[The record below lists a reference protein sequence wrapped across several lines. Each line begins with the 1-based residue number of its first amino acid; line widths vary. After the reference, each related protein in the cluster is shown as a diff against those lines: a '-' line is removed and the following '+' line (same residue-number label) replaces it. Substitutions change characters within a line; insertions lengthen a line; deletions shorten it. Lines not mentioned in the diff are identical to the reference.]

1 MEARIVESADVASR
15 QGNILGIVRNRIVE
29 PADRDIAWCIQLYQS
44 HPAACLQHLRTHYP
58 DSRVVLLV
66 DGDHGNLARYAELA
80 DEFHAELVGGEHLM
94 AFSTSHLY
102 VERLL
107 RQALRGNERFF
118 FRIDPDTR
126 IWRRF
131 HWLPDLA
138 CAFGT
143 LETVSEALKDR
154 IRHPPNI
161 QGGCIGLTRE
171 VVERVLESGVLSHQ
185 RCVVEARAGWVRCAD
200 CEHVAGSGSMLDD
213 YVLSWAVDAAG
224 FPVVQHP
231 EIGSYWRRAVPN
243 DALKFAV
250 THPHKEMEAQG
261 RSRDASRDAAVAE

>member
-1 MEARIVESADVASR
+1 MKANAVQSADVASR
-15 QGNILGIVRNRIVE
+15 EGNILGSVRNRIVE

-44 HPAACLQHLRTHYP
+44 HPAACLQHLRKHYP

-66 DGDHGNLARYAELA
+66 DGDQGNLARYAELA
-80 DEFHAELVGGEHLM
+80 AGFRAEIVSGEHLM
-94 AFSTSHLY
+94 AFSSSHLY
-102 VERLL
+102 VERML
-107 RQALRGNERFF
+107 RQALRGNERFY

-131 HWLPDLA
+131 RWLPEPA

-143 LETVSEALKDR
+143 LETVSEAFRDR

-161 QGGCIGLTRE
+161 QGGCIGFTRE
-171 VVERVLESGVLSHQ
+171 VVEGVLASGVLSHQ

-200 CEHVAGSGSMLDD
+200 CEHVAGRGSMLDD

-224 FPVVQHP
+224 FPLVQHP
-231 EIGSYWRRAVPN
+231 EIGSYWRNALPN
-243 DALKFAV
+243 DALTFAV
-250 THPHKEMEAQG
+250 THPHKELEAQG
-261 RSRDASRDAAVAE
+261 GSLGAAASK